1 MGSNSEEQGLAST
14 NKNLSKKK
22 QGLVFEP
29 KCGFHIFA
37 WPTRSLGKVWVM
49 CLAGVGLCV
58 LRKKTYIMFLC
69 LTLSKRNVDGSCEMK
84 SSRWTPRALQ
94 LKSLV
99 DWSNGWI
106 HLQHAGTA
114 EWRNFWYGPEGT
126 LGMLDG
132 NHCRTDLNF
141 GKSGWTMLNKRPHS
155 RWRFTV
161 ALHTCNYMYIY
172 IYIYT

>member
-14 NKNLSKKK
+14 NENLSKKK

-37 WPTRSLGKVWVM
+37 WPTARLEKYEQCAWHVLAFVFSERKHNASLRNFV
-49 CLAGVGLCV
+49 
-58 LRKKTYIMFLC
+58 RKKCWWIMWNEI
-69 LTLSKRNVDGSCEMK
+69 RA
-84 SSRWTPRALQ
+84 SRWTPRALQ

-126 LGMLDG
+126 LGILDG

-141 GKSGWTMLNKRPHS
+141 GKSGWTMLNKRPQS
-155 RWRFTV
+155 RWR
-161 ALHTCNYMYIY
+161 
-172 IYIYT
+172 